1 MSELS
6 TTYSEYE
13 RVTELFRKLN
23 EAALVAR
30 QTLLGLDPPPPKE
43 QANICGQLDEAL
55 EKLGWSGEGKSELQ
69 VSEGMSLADL
79 LTQISDDG
87 EEISPQDVS
96 AIRRRIKSGLTAL
109 THDDLEI
116 IDRLSAAL
124 DSASEMLYRRIQ
136 K

>member
-6 TTYSEYE
+6 TAYSEYE
-13 RVTELFRKLN
+13 RVTDLFRKLN
-23 EAALVAR
+23 EAVLVAR
-30 QTLLGLDPPPPKE
+30 QTLLGLDPPPPEE
-43 QANICGQLDEAL
+43 QAIIRDQLDEAL
-55 EKLGWSGEGKSELQ
+55 EKLGRSGEGQSELQ
-69 VSEGMSLADL
+69 VSEGLSLAGL
-79 LTQISDDG
+79 MPDDE
-87 EEISPQDVS
+87 EEISPQGVS